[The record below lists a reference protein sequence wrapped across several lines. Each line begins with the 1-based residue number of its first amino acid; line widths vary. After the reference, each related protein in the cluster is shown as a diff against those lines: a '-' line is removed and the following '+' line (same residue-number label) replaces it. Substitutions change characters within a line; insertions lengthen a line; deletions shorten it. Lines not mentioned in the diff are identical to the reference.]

1 MSRPDPI
8 PAKVAALAA
17 RLAEAGPGVRS
28 AVEALLDDPD
38 TEAAAVEIVELVR
51 FITAAASDGRVDIP
65 EAAGIIARAVR
76 AVRAVQAARAR

>member
-8 PAKVAALAA
+8 PAKLVDLAA

-28 AVEALLDDPD
+28 VVEALLEDPD

-51 FITAAASDGRVDIP
+51 FITAAASDGRIDIS
-65 EAAGIIARAVR
+65 ESVGILSRAVR